1 MVFRSKAAHPPKE
14 ATKVAPEPAPKPERI
29 GETPPRKVQHS
40 FISADTKVTGDLEGV
55 GDISVEG
62 SVEGN
67 ISCRTLTLRG
77 EPTITGDVHA
87 EAVHVCGRF
96 KGALH
101 AKKVVLNKAARM
113 TGDINYEILELH
125 EEAVFE
131 GSTRRTGGSAS
142 KPVTSAGMAPDEP
155 QQPVHASSGD
165 ARSIHAG
172 LRFRVSS

>member
-1 MVFRSKAAHPPKE
+1 MVFKRNVSRSPKKAA
-14 ATKVAPEPAPKPERI
+14 KVAPEPIPERKRTA
-29 GETPPRKVQHS
+29 ETPPRKAQHS
-40 FISADTKVTGDLEGV
+40 FIHADTKVTGDLEGV
-55 GDISVEG
+55 GDILVEG

-125 EEAVFE
+125 EGAEFE
-131 GSTRRTGGSAS
+131 GSMRRTGAS
-142 KPVTSAGMAPDEP
+142 SSRPVTSAGMAPNEP
-155 QQPVHASSGD
+155 QQPVHARPD
-165 ARSIHAG
+165 
-172 LRFRVSS
+172 

>member
-1 MVFRSKAAHPPKE
+1 MVFRNKGAHPPKE
-14 ATKVAPEPAPKPERI
+14 AAKPAPEPAPERERMA
-29 GETPPRKVQHS
+29 ETPPRKVQHS
-40 FISADTKVTGDLEGV
+40 FINADTKVTGDLEGV

-101 AKKVVLNKAARM
+101 AKKVVLTKAARM

-125 EEAVFE
+125 EGAEFE
-131 GSTRRTGGSAS
+131 GIMRRTGAS
-142 KPVTSAGMAPDEP
+142 SSRPVTSAGMAPDEA
-155 QQPVHASSGD
+155 QQPVLASSG
-165 ARSIHAG
+165 
-172 LRFRVSS
+172 

>member
-1 MVFRSKAAHPPKE
+1 MVFRNKGAHPPKE
-14 ATKVAPEPAPKPERI
+14 AAKAAPEPAPERERMA
-29 GETPPRKVQHS
+29 ETPPRKVQHS
-40 FISADTKVTGDLEGV
+40 FINADTKVTGNLEGV

-67 ISCRTLTLRG
+67 ITCRTLTLRG

-113 TGDINYEILELH
+113 TGDINYKILELH
-125 EEAVFE
+125 EGAEFE
-131 GSTRRTGGSAS
+131 GSMRRTDAS
-142 KPVTSAGMAPDEP
+142 SSRPVTNSGMASDEP
-155 QQPVHASSGD
+155 QQPVHASSG
-165 ARSIHAG
+165 
-172 LRFRVSS
+172 